1 MSARTSI
8 HCNQRVM
15 ASGLQPTD
23 LASFTL
29 FPKLPE
35 ELRCMIWARSAPLRP
50 RVIQLFYE
58 ATSNTWH
65 ACPDSCGGLP
75 PIIHVSQQARKEA
88 LKGYTWAFDTYID
101 LEDDTIFISDPVFT
115 LREPQRA
122 FLNTEHARAMKK
134 FALSSGVYEGLEEVA
149 AAYPT
154 LCLPFPAVL
163 RKLEELTHFT
173 LAISDDGELTAYDY
187 DPEHAS
193 NEGYD
198 FTDEEDI
205 EHESEAEDI
214 TAIGP
219 NKTNDEEDVGH
230 ESEAEDITAMGPN
243 QTHHEEDGG
252 NESEAEDIA
261 AIGPDQTHSGD
272 SVVNK
277 AYDSQL
283 LARLEE
289 LAFKNMS
296 KGFVRERGNIHFEN
310 ARTSVDHWEEWGDY
324 VYCMMDHYDEEK
336 KTHPDW
342 VRPKVSIMTLR
353 YGLNRLG
360 DYGGPIHLAGDYA
373 DIVLE
378 QEIEYSFDS
387 DSMDDVDDFG
397 QVWH

>member
-1 MSARTSI
+1 MSAMTSI
-8 HCNQRVM
+8 HSNQRVM

-23 LASFTL
+23 PASFDL

-35 ELRCMIWARSAPLRP
+35 ELRCMIWERSAPLRT
-50 RVIQLFYE
+50 RVVQLFYE

-65 ACPDSCGGLP
+65 ACPDNCGGLP
-75 PIIHVSQQARKEA
+75 PIIHVSQEARKEA

-101 LEDDTIFISDPVFT
+101 LEDDTIVISDPVFT

-163 RKLEELTHFT
+163 RKLEGLTHFT

-187 DPEHAS
+187 DSEHELD
-193 NEGYD
+193 EGYD
-198 FTDEEDI
+198 LTD
-205 EHESEAEDI
+205 
-214 TAIGP
+214 
-219 NKTNDEEDVGH
+219 
-230 ESEAEDITAMGPN
+230 
-243 QTHHEEDGG
+243 EEDGG
-252 NESEAEDIA
+252 NESEAEDITA
-261 AIGPDQTHSGD
+261 IGPDQTHDEEDGGNESEAEDITAIGPDQTHSGD
-272 SVVNK
+272 SVVK

-283 LARLEE
+283 LAHLEE
-289 LAFKNMS
+289 LAFENMS
-296 KGFVRERGNIHFEN
+296 KGFVRERGDIHFEN

-342 VRPKVSIMTLR
+342 VRPKVSIMILR
-353 YGLNRLG
+353 YGLNKLG
-360 DYGGPIHLAGDYA
+360 DYGGPIHIAGDYA
-373 DIVLE
+373 DTVLE
-378 QEIEYSFDS
+378 QEIEYRFDS
-387 DSMDDVDDFG
+387 DSMDEVVDFG

>member
-1 MSARTSI
+1 MSAMTSI
-8 HCNQRVM
+8 HSNQRVM

-23 LASFTL
+23 PASFDL

-35 ELRCMIWARSAPLRP
+35 ELRCMIWERSAPLRT

-65 ACPDSCGGLP
+65 ACPDNCGGLP
-75 PIIHVSQQARKEA
+75 PIIHVSQEARKEA

-101 LEDDTIFISDPVFT
+101 LEDDTIVISDPVFT

-163 RKLEELTHFT
+163 RKLEGLTHFT

-187 DPEHAS
+187 DSEHELD
-193 NEGYD
+193 EGYD
-198 FTDEEDI
+198 LTDEEDAG
-205 EHESEAEDI
+205 HESEAEDI

-219 NKTNDEEDVGH
+219 D
-230 ESEAEDITAMGPN
+230 
-243 QTHHEEDGG
+243 QTHDEEDGG
-252 NESEAEDIA
+252 NESEAEDIT

-272 SVVNK
+272 SVVK

-283 LARLEE
+283 LAHLEE
-289 LAFKNMS
+289 LAFENMS
-296 KGFVRERGNIHFEN
+296 KGFVRERGDIHFEN

-342 VRPKVSIMTLR
+342 VRPKVSIMILR
-353 YGLNRLG
+353 YGLNKLG
-360 DYGGPIHLAGDYA
+360 DYGGPIHIAGDYA
-373 DIVLE
+373 DTVLE
-378 QEIEYSFDS
+378 QEIEYRFDS
-387 DSMDDVDDFG
+387 DSMDEVVDFG

>member
-1 MSARTSI
+1 
-8 HCNQRVM
+8 M

-75 PIIHVSQQARKEA
+75 PIIHVSQEARKEA

-134 FALSSGVYEGLEEVA
+134 FALSSGVYEGLGEVA

-187 DPEHAS
+187 DPEHPS

-219 NKTNDEEDVGH
+219 N
-230 ESEAEDITAMGPN
+230 
-243 QTHHEEDGG
+243 QTHYEEDGG
-252 NESEAEDIA
+252 NESEAEDITA
-261 AIGPDQTHSGD
+261 MGPDQTHSGD
-272 SVVNK
+272 SLVT

-283 LARLEE
+283 LTRLEE

-342 VRPKVSIMTLR
+342 VRPKVSLMILR
-353 YGLNRLG
+353 YGLNRPG

-373 DIVLE
+373 DTVLE
-378 QEIEYSFDS
+378 QEIEYRFDS
-387 DSMDDVDDFG
+387 DSMDDVDDSG